1 MFSRTCVSYFALSVL
16 LHMVR
21 FELRFQAFH
30 LNRIVILNF
39 VLYLSFIIDFSKD
52 FLYIL
57 INLQQ
62 CSVRLVILSSIC

>member
-1 MFSRTCVSYFALSVL
+1 
-16 LHMVR
+16 MVR